1 MIIEK
6 DEDKQDSN
14 SDEGDPLYQ
23 VELVFAC
30 NIYNEGIDDLDISEK
45 QIKYDHSNILSY
57 TECMS
62 CGDSDCRICSECT
75 EEI

>member
-6 DEDKQDSN
+6 DEDKQDRN
-14 SDEGDPLYQ
+14 SDEGDSLYQ

-30 NIYNEGIDDLDISEK
+30 NICNEGIEDLDISEK
-45 QIKYDHSNILSY
+45 QIKYDHGKILSY
-57 TECMS
+57 KECMS
-62 CGDSDCRICSECT
+62 CGDSDSGICSECT

>member
-6 DEDKQDSN
+6 DEDKQDRN
-14 SDEGDPLYQ
+14 SDEGDSLYQ

-30 NIYNEGIDDLDISEK
+30 NICNEGIEDLDISEK
-45 QIKYDHSNILSY
+45 QIKYDHSEILSY
-57 TECMS
+57 KECMS
-62 CGDSDCRICSECT
+62 CRDSDSGICSECT